1 MTFPIFFII
10 FFVEQL
16 FFMVNQML
24 SIGSFGKRDKRTPK
38 PSLPNLFIQVASKGY
53 WTETI
58 KDVSVTPTQ
67 VNVIS
72 SLESF
77 QAWISSRTDSLPG
90 HDIAMLFTA

>member
-1 MTFPIFFII
+1 
-10 FFVEQL
+10 
-16 FFMVNQML
+16 MVNQML
-24 SIGSFGKRDKRTPK
+24 SVGSFGKRVKRTPK

-58 KDVSVTPTQ
+58 KDMSVSPTQ
-67 VNVIS
+67 VNAIA

-77 QAWISSRTDSLPG
+77 QAWISSRIDSLPG